1 MNSFDILSF
10 LGRLLVAGGFVTGIF
25 LLMGMV
31 LGIRLNFNRLEILN
45 HPITTSEAM
54 NFKTMA
60 QTRKWNVLSNYF
72 SDLLKKELSNDFISD
87 EQLKIL
93 YNKQK
98 LDKGSRVN
106 NLVTKNFK
114 LTYGLFNRLDG
125 EIYFEIDE
133 EVINRQKKLN
143 VADFCKLIDED
154 LSEIVADVKKQFEE
168 LSGELKETKDFLES
182 EEFSKLSEKEK
193 FNYLLSEK
201 FQNFQKILV
210 DESVVTLVASKR
222 EMLSGYQTYLLEL
235 FDWCLKNNKL
245 NKIKILDYDTENV
258 YTIFC
263 DELAFSEKS
272 VSNFA
277 PVPIVKIG
285 DQLFNKD
292 DISTRKALEYLE
304 YKNKS

>member
-1 MNSFDILSF
+1 MNLFDILSF
-10 LGRLLVAGGFVTGIF
+10 LGRLLVVTGLVVMIF
-25 LLMGMV
+25 ILIGMV
-31 LGIRLNFNRLEILN
+31 LGIRLNFNRLEILSR
-45 HPITTSEAM
+45 PITTSEAM

-72 SDLLKKELSNDFISD
+72 NDLLKKELSNDFISD

-98 LDKGSRVN
+98 IDKSSRIK
-106 NLVTKNFK
+106 LVTKNFK
-114 LTYGLFNRLDG
+114 LTYGLFERLGG

-143 VADFCKLIDED
+143 VTDFCKLIDED

-235 FDWCLKNNKL
+235 FDWCLKNNRL

-263 DELAFSEKS
+263 DELGFSEKS

>member
-1 MNSFDILSF
+1 MNLFDILSF
-10 LGRLLVAGGFVTGIF
+10 LGRLLLAGGFVAGIF

-31 LGIRLNFNRLEILN
+31 LGIRLDFNSLKILN
-45 HPITTSEAM
+45 QPINTSEAM
-54 NFKTMA
+54 RLKTMA
-60 QTRKWNVLSNYF
+60 QTREWNVLSNYF
-72 SDLLKKELSNDFISD
+72 SDLLKYELKDDFIYS
-87 EQLKIL
+87 EQLNVL

-98 LDKGSRVN
+98 LDKGSKA

-114 LTYGLFNRLDG
+114 LTYGIFKRLDG

-133 EVINRQKKLN
+133 KIINRQKKLN
-143 VADFCKLIDED
+143 VTDFCKLIDED

-193 FNYLLSEK
+193 FNYLLSDK

-210 DESVVTLVASKR
+210 SESVVKIVVSRNEL
-222 EMLSGYQTYLLEL
+222 LSGYKIHLLEL

-245 NKIKILDYDTENV
+245 NKIKILDYNKENV

-263 DELAFSEKS
+263 DELGFSEKS
-272 VSNFA
+272 VPNFVQ
-277 PVPIVKIG
+277 VPIVKIG

-292 DISTRKALEYLE
+292 DISTKKALEYLE

>member
-1 MNSFDILSF
+1 MNLMNILSF
-10 LGRLLVAGGFVTGIF
+10 LGGLLNVVGLVLAIF
-25 LLMGMV
+25 LLICIAF
-31 LGIRLNFNRLEILN
+31 GIRLDFNRLEILN
-45 HPITTSEAM
+45 QQLNTSEAM
-54 NFKTMA
+54 RLKTMA
-60 QTRKWNVLSNYF
+60 QTREWNVLSNYF
-72 SDLLKKELSNDFISD
+72 SDLLKYKLKDDFIYS
-87 EQLKIL
+87 EQLKML
-93 YNKQK
+93 CKKQK
-98 LDKGSRVN
+98 IDDGSRV

-114 LTYGLFNRLDG
+114 LTYGLFERLGG

-143 VADFCKLIDED
+143 VTDFCKLIDED
-154 LSEIVADVKKQFEE
+154 LSEIVTDVKKQFEE

-182 EEFSKLSEKEK
+182 EEFSKLNEKEK
-193 FNYLLSEK
+193 INYLLSDE

-210 DESVVTLVASKR
+210 SESVVKIVVSKK
-222 EMLSGYQTYLLEL
+222 ELLSGYNIHLLEL

-245 NKIKILDYDTENV
+245 NKIKILDYNKENV

-263 DELAFSEKS
+263 DELGFSEKLVPNS
-272 VSNFA
+272 A

-292 DISTRKALEYLE
+292 DISTKKALEYLE

>member
-1 MNSFDILSF
+1 MNLFDILSF
-10 LGRLLVAGGFVTGIF
+10 LGRLLVVTGLVVMIF
-25 LLMGMV
+25 VLIGMV
-31 LGIRLNFNRLEILN
+31 LGIRLNFNRLEILS
-45 HPITTSEAM
+45 HPITTSEA
-54 NFKTMA
+54 
-60 QTRKWNVLSNYF
+60 KWNVLSNYF
-72 SDLLKKELSNDFISD
+72 NDLLKKELSNDFISD

-98 LDKGSRVN
+98 IDDSSRA

-114 LTYGLFNRLDG
+114 LTYGIFKRLDS

-133 EVINRQKKLN
+133 KIINRQKKLN
-143 VADFCKLIDED
+143 VTDFCKLIDED

-235 FDWCLKNNKL
+235 FDWCLKNNRL

-263 DELAFSEKS
+263 DELGFSEKS

>member
-1 MNSFDILSF
+1 MNLMNILSF
-10 LGRLLVAGGFVTGIF
+10 LGGLLNVVGLVLAIF
-25 LLMGMV
+25 LLICIAF
-31 LGIRLNFNRLEILN
+31 GIRLDFNRLEILN
-45 HPITTSEAM
+45 QPINTSEAM
-54 NFKTMA
+54 RLKTMA
-60 QTRKWNVLSNYF
+60 QTREWNILSNYF
-72 SDLLKKELSNDFISD
+72 NDLLKYKLKDDFIFN
-87 EQLKIL
+87 EELKML
-93 YNKQK
+93 CKKQK
-98 LDKGSRVN
+98 IDDSSRV

-154 LSEIVADVKKQFEE
+154 LSEIVTDVKKQFEE

-193 FNYLLSEK
+193 FNYLLSDE

-210 DESVVTLVASKR
+210 DESVVTLVVSKR
-222 EMLSGYQTYLLEL
+222 EILSGYQTYLLEM

-245 NKIKILDYDTENV
+245 NKIKVLDYDTENV

-263 DELAFSEKS
+263 DELGFSEKL
-272 VSNFA
+272 VPNFA
-277 PVPIVKIG
+277 PVPVVKIG

-292 DISTRKALEYLE
+292 DISTRKTLEYLE

>member
-1 MNSFDILSF
+1 MNLMNILSF
-10 LGRLLVAGGFVTGIF
+10 LGGLLNVVGLVLAIF
-25 LLMGMV
+25 LLICIAF
-31 LGIRLNFNRLEILN
+31 GIRLDFNRLEILN
-45 HPITTSEAM
+45 QRINTSEAM
-54 NFKTMA
+54 RLKTTA
-60 QTRKWNVLSNYF
+60 QTREWNILSNYF
-72 SDLLKKELSNDFISD
+72 SDLLKYKLKDDFIFN
-87 EQLKIL
+87 EELKML
-93 YNKQK
+93 CKKQK
-98 LDKGSRVN
+98 IDDSSRV

-154 LSEIVADVKKQFEE
+154 LSEIVTDVKKQFEE

-193 FNYLLSEK
+193 INYLLSDE

-210 DESVVTLVASKR
+210 SESVVKIVVSKK
-222 EMLSGYQTYLLEL
+222 ELLSGYNIHLLEL

-245 NKIKILDYDTENV
+245 NKIKILDYNKENV

-263 DELAFSEKS
+263 DELGFSEKLVPNS
-272 VSNFA
+272 A

-292 DISTRKALEYLE
+292 DISTKKALEYLE

>member
-1 MNSFDILSF
+1 MNLFDILSF
-10 LGRLLVAGGFVTGIF
+10 LGRLLVVTGLVVMIF
-25 LLMGMV
+25 VLIGMV
-31 LGIRLNFNRLEILN
+31 LGIRLNFNRLEILS

-54 NFKTMA
+54 NFKTIA

-72 SDLLKKELSNDFISD
+72 NDLLKKELSNDFISD

-98 LDKGSRVN
+98 IDDSSRA

-114 LTYGLFNRLDG
+114 LTYGIFKRLDS

-143 VADFCKLIDED
+143 VTDFCKLIDED

-235 FDWCLKNNKL
+235 FDWCLKNNRL

-263 DELAFSEKS
+263 DELGFSEKS

>member
-1 MNSFDILSF
+1 MNLFDILSF
-10 LGRLLVAGGFVTGIF
+10 LGRLLVVTGLVVMIF
-25 LLMGMV
+25 VLIGMV

-72 SDLLKKELSNDFISD
+72 NDLLKKELSNDFISD

-93 YNKQK
+93 HNKQK
-98 LDKGSRVN
+98 IDDSSRV

-133 EVINRQKKLN
+133 EVINHQKKLN

-154 LSEIVADVKKQFEE
+154 LSEIVADVKKKFEE
-168 LSGELKETKDFLES
+168 LSGELKEIKDFLES

-210 DESVVTLVASKR
+210 SESVVKIVVSRNKL
-222 EMLSGYQTYLLEL
+222 LSGYQIHLLEL

-245 NKIKILDYDTENV
+245 NKIKVLDYDKENI

-263 DELAFSEKS
+263 DELGFSEKS
-272 VSNFA
+272 VSNVVRV
-277 PVPIVKIG
+277 PVVKIG

-292 DISTRKALEYLE
+292 GISTKRALEYLE

>member
-1 MNSFDILSF
+1 MEDCCL
-10 LGRLLVAGGFVTGIF
+10 LGGVVAGIF

-31 LGIRLNFNRLEILN
+31 LGIRLDFNSLKILN
-45 HPITTSEAM
+45 QPINTSEAM
-54 NFKTMA
+54 RLKTMA
-60 QTRKWNVLSNYF
+60 QTREWNVLSNYF
-72 SDLLKKELSNDFISD
+72 SDLLKYELKDDFIYS
-87 EQLKIL
+87 EQLNVL

-98 LDKGSRVN
+98 LDKGSKA

-114 LTYGLFNRLDG
+114 LTYGIFKRLDG

-133 EVINRQKKLN
+133 KIINRQKKLN
-143 VADFCKLIDED
+143 VTDFCKLIDED

-193 FNYLLSEK
+193 FNYLLSDK

-210 DESVVTLVASKR
+210 SESVVKIVVSKN
-222 EMLSGYQTYLLEL
+222 ELLSGYNIHLLEL

-245 NKIKILDYDTENV
+245 NKIKILDYNKENV

-263 DELAFSEKS
+263 DELGFSEKS
-272 VSNFA
+272 VPNFVQ
-277 PVPIVKIG
+277 VPIVKIG

-292 DISTRKALEYLE
+292 DISTKKALEYLE

>member
-1 MNSFDILSF
+1 MNLFDILSF
-10 LGRLLVAGGFVTGIF
+10 LGRLLVVTGLVVMIF
-25 LLMGMV
+25 VLIGMV

-72 SDLLKKELSNDFISD
+72 NDLLKKELSNDFISD

-93 YNKQK
+93 HNKQK
-98 LDKGSRVN
+98 IDDSSRV

-114 LTYGLFNRLDG
+114 LNYGLFNRLDG

-154 LSEIVADVKKQFEE
+154 LSEIVADVKKKFEE

-182 EEFSKLSEKEK
+182 DTFSKLSEEEK
-193 FNYLLSEK
+193 INYLLSDE

-210 DESVVTLVASKR
+210 SESVVKIVVSRNKL
-222 EMLSGYQTYLLEL
+222 LSGYQIHLLEL

-245 NKIKILDYDTENV
+245 NKIKVLDYDKENI

-263 DELAFSEKS
+263 DELGFSEKS
-272 VSNFA
+272 VSNVVRV
-277 PVPIVKIG
+277 PVVKIG

-292 DISTRKALEYLE
+292 GISTKRALEYLE
-304 YKNKS
+304 YKNES

>member
-1 MNSFDILSF
+1 MDSFNILSF
-10 LGRLLVAGGFVTGIF
+10 LGQLLLVAGLVVMIFVLI
-25 LLMGMV
+25 GMV

-72 SDLLKKELSNDFISD
+72 NDLLKKELSNDFISD

-93 YNKQK
+93 HNKQK
-98 LDKGSRVN
+98 IDDSSRV

-154 LSEIVADVKKQFEE
+154 LSEIVADVKKKFEE

-182 EEFSKLSEKEK
+182 DTFSKLSEEEK
-193 FNYLLSEK
+193 INYLLSDE

-210 DESVVTLVASKR
+210 SESVVKIVVSRNKL
-222 EMLSGYQTYLLEL
+222 LSGYQIHLLEL

-245 NKIKILDYDTENV
+245 NKIKVLDYDKENI

-263 DELAFSEKS
+263 DELGFSEKS
-272 VSNFA
+272 VSNVVRV
-277 PVPIVKIG
+277 PVVKIG

-292 DISTRKALEYLE
+292 GISTKRALEYLE
-304 YKNKS
+304 YKNES

>member
-1 MNSFDILSF
+1 MNLFDILSF
-10 LGRLLVAGGFVTGIF
+10 LGRLLVVTGLVVMIF
-25 LLMGMV
+25 VLIGMV
-31 LGIRLNFNRLEILN
+31 LGIQLNFNRLEILS

-54 NFKTMA
+54 NFKTIA

-72 SDLLKKELSNDFISD
+72 NDLLKKELSNDFISD

-98 LDKGSRVN
+98 IDDSSRA

-114 LTYGLFNRLDG
+114 LTYGIFKRLDS

-133 EVINRQKKLN
+133 KIINRQKKLN
-143 VADFCKLIDED
+143 VTDFCKLIDED

-235 FDWCLKNNKL
+235 FDLCLKNNRL

-263 DELAFSEKS
+263 DELGFSEKS

>member
-1 MNSFDILSF
+1 MNLFDILSF
-10 LGRLLVAGGFVTGIF
+10 LGRLLVVTGLVVIIF
-25 LLMGMV
+25 LLIGMV
-31 LGIRLNFNRLEILN
+31 LGIRLDFNRLEILN

-54 NFKTMA
+54 DFKTMA

-72 SDLLKKELSNDFISD
+72 SDLLKYELKDDFIYS
-87 EQLKIL
+87 EQLNVL

-98 LDKGSRVN
+98 LDKGSRA

-114 LTYGLFNRLDG
+114 LTYGIFKRLDG

-133 EVINRQKKLN
+133 KIINHQKKLN
-143 VADFCKLIDED
+143 VLDFCKLIDED

-168 LSGELKETKDFLES
+168 LNGELKETKDFLES

-193 FNYLLSEK
+193 FNYLLSDK

-210 DESVVTLVASKR
+210 SESVVKIVVSKN
-222 EMLSGYQTYLLEL
+222 ELLSGYNIHLLEL

-245 NKIKILDYDTENV
+245 NKIKILDYNKENV

-263 DELAFSEKS
+263 DELGFSEKS
-272 VSNFA
+272 VPNFVQ
-277 PVPIVKIG
+277 VPIVKIG

-292 DISTRKALEYLE
+292 DISTKKALEYLE

>member
-1 MNSFDILSF
+1 MNLMNILSF
-10 LGRLLVAGGFVTGIF
+10 LGGLLNVVGLVLAIF
-25 LLMGMV
+25 LLICIAF
-31 LGIRLNFNRLEILN
+31 GIRLDFNRLEILN
-45 HPITTSEAM
+45 QQLNTSEAM
-54 NFKTMA
+54 RLKTMA
-60 QTRKWNVLSNYF
+60 QTREWNVLSNYF
-72 SDLLKKELSNDFISD
+72 SDLLKYKLKDDFIYS
-87 EQLKIL
+87 EQLKML
-93 YNKQK
+93 CKKQK
-98 LDKGSRVN
+98 IDDGSRV

-114 LTYGLFNRLDG
+114 LTYGLFERLGG

-143 VADFCKLIDED
+143 VTDFCKLIDED
-154 LSEIVADVKKQFEE
+154 LSEIVTDVKKQFEE

-193 FNYLLSEK
+193 INYLLSDE

-210 DESVVTLVASKR
+210 SESVVKIVVSKK
-222 EMLSGYQTYLLEL
+222 ELLSGYNIHLLEL

-245 NKIKILDYDTENV
+245 NKIKILDYNKENV

-263 DELAFSEKS
+263 DELGFSEKLVPNS
-272 VSNFA
+272 A

-292 DISTRKALEYLE
+292 DISTKKALEYLE

>member
-1 MNSFDILSF
+1 MNLFDILSF
-10 LGRLLVAGGFVTGIF
+10 LGRLLVVTGLVVMIF
-25 LLMGMV
+25 VLIGMV
-31 LGIRLNFNRLEILN
+31 LGIRLNFNRLEILS

-54 NFKTMA
+54 NFKTIA

-72 SDLLKKELSNDFISD
+72 NDLLKKELSNDFISD

-98 LDKGSRVN
+98 IDDSSRA

-114 LTYGLFNRLDG
+114 LTYGIFKRLDG

-133 EVINRQKKLN
+133 KIINRQKKLN
-143 VADFCKLIDED
+143 VTDFCKLIDED

-182 EEFSKLSEKEK
+182 EEFLKLSEKEK
-193 FNYLLSEK
+193 FNYLLSDK

-235 FDWCLKNNKL
+235 FDWCLKNNRL

-263 DELAFSEKS
+263 DELGFSEKS

>member
-1 MNSFDILSF
+1 MNILSF
-10 LGRLLVAGGFVTGIF
+10 LGGLLNVVGLVLAIF
-25 LLMGMV
+25 LLICIAF
-31 LGIRLNFNRLEILN
+31 GIRLDFNRLEILN
-45 HPITTSEAM
+45 QRINTSEAM
-54 NFKTMA
+54 RLKTTA
-60 QTRKWNVLSNYF
+60 QTREWNILSNYF
-72 SDLLKKELSNDFISD
+72 SDLLKYKLKDDFIFN
-87 EQLKIL
+87 EELKML
-93 YNKQK
+93 CKKQK
-98 LDKGSRVN
+98 IDDSSRV

-154 LSEIVADVKKQFEE
+154 LSEIVTDVKKQFEE

-193 FNYLLSEK
+193 TNDLLSDE

-210 DESVVTLVASKR
+210 SESVVKIVVSKK
-222 EMLSGYQTYLLEL
+222 ELLSGYNIHLLEL

-245 NKIKILDYDTENV
+245 NKIKILDYNKENV
-258 YTIFC
+258 YIIFC
-263 DELAFSEKS
+263 DELGFSEKLVPNS
-272 VSNFA
+272 A

-292 DISTRKALEYLE
+292 DISTKKALEYLE

>member
-1 MNSFDILSF
+1 MNLFDILSF
-10 LGRLLVAGGFVTGIF
+10 LGRLLVVTGLVVMIF
-25 LLMGMV
+25 VLIGMV
-31 LGIRLNFNRLEILN
+31 LGIWLNFNRLEILN

-72 SDLLKKELSNDFISD
+72 NDLLKKELSNDFISD

-93 YNKQK
+93 HNKQK
-98 LDKGSRVN
+98 IDDSSRV

-154 LSEIVADVKKQFEE
+154 LSEIVADVKKKFEE

-235 FDWCLKNNKL
+235 FDWCLKKQQ
-245 NKIKILDYDTENV
+245 IKQNQ
-258 YTIFC
+258 
-263 DELAFSEKS
+263 
-272 VSNFA
+272 NFR
-277 PVPIVKIG
+277 
-285 DQLFNKD
+285 L
-292 DISTRKALEYLE
+292 
-304 YKNKS
+304 

>member
-1 MNSFDILSF
+1 MNLFDILSF
-10 LGRLLVAGGFVTGIF
+10 LGRLLVVTGLVVMIF
-25 LLMGMV
+25 VLIGMV
-31 LGIRLNFNRLEILN
+31 LGIRLNFNRLEILS

-54 NFKTMA
+54 NFKTIA

-72 SDLLKKELSNDFISD
+72 NDLLKKELSNDFISD

-98 LDKGSRVN
+98 IDDSSRA

-114 LTYGLFNRLDG
+114 LTYGIFKRLDS

-133 EVINRQKKLN
+133 KIINRQKKLN
-143 VADFCKLIDED
+143 VTDFCKLIDED

-210 DESVVTLVASKR
+210 DESVVTLVASKC

-235 FDWCLKNNKL
+235 FDWCLKNNRL

-263 DELAFSEKS
+263 DELGFSEKS

>member
-1 MNSFDILSF
+1 MLSF
-10 LGRLLVAGGFVTGIF
+10 LGRLLVVTGLVLAIF
-25 LLMGMV
+25 IIIGMA
-31 LGIRLNFNRLEILN
+31 LGIQLNFNRLEILN
-45 HPITTSEAM
+45 HPISTSEAM
-54 NFKTMA
+54 NLKTMV
-60 QTRKWNVLSNYF
+60 QIRKWNVLSNYF
-72 SDLLKKELSNDFISD
+72 NDFLKKELSNNFISD
-87 EQLKIL
+87 EHLKVL

-98 LDKGSRVN
+98 IDDGSRV

-114 LTYGLFNRLDG
+114 LTYGLFERLGG

-143 VADFCKLIDED
+143 VTDFCKLIDED

-235 FDWCLKNNKL
+235 FDWCLKNNRL

-263 DELAFSEKS
+263 DELGFSEKS

-292 DISTRKALEYLE
+292 DISTRKVLEYLE

>member
-1 MNSFDILSF
+1 MNILSF
-10 LGRLLVAGGFVTGIF
+10 LGGLLNVVGLVLAIF
-25 LLMGMV
+25 LLICIAF
-31 LGIRLNFNRLEILN
+31 GIRLDFNRLEILN
-45 HPITTSEAM
+45 QQLNTSEAM
-54 NFKTMA
+54 RLKTMA
-60 QTRKWNVLSNYF
+60 QTREWNVLSNYF
-72 SDLLKKELSNDFISD
+72 SDLLKYKLKDDFIYS
-87 EQLKIL
+87 EQLKML
-93 YNKQK
+93 CKKQK
-98 LDKGSRVN
+98 IDDGSRV

-114 LTYGLFNRLDG
+114 LTYGLFERLGG

-143 VADFCKLIDED
+143 VTDFCKLIDED
-154 LSEIVADVKKQFEE
+154 LSEIVTDVKKQFEE

-193 FNYLLSEK
+193 INYLLSDE

-210 DESVVTLVASKR
+210 SESVVKIVVSKK
-222 EMLSGYQTYLLEL
+222 ELLSGYNIHLLEL

-245 NKIKILDYDTENV
+245 NKIKILDYNKENV

-263 DELAFSEKS
+263 DELGFSEKLVPNS
-272 VSNFA
+272 A

-292 DISTRKALEYLE
+292 DISTKKALEYLE

>member
-1 MNSFDILSF
+1 MNLFDILSF
-10 LGRLLVAGGFVTGIF
+10 LGRLLVVTGLVVMIF
-25 LLMGMV
+25 VLIGMV

-72 SDLLKKELSNDFISD
+72 NDLLKKELSNDFISD

-93 YNKQK
+93 HNKQK
-98 LDKGSRVN
+98 IDESPRIK
-106 NLVTKNFK
+106 LVTKNFK
-114 LTYGLFNRLDG
+114 LTYEMFKRLDG
-125 EIYFEIDE
+125 EIYFEMDE
-133 EVINRQKKLN
+133 KVINHQKKLN
-143 VADFCKLIDED
+143 VTDFCKLIDED
-154 LSEIVADVKKQFEE
+154 LSEIVADVKKKFEE

-182 EEFSKLSEKEK
+182 DTFSKLSEEEK
-193 FNYLLSEK
+193 INYLLSDE

-210 DESVVTLVASKR
+210 SESVVKIVVSRKEL
-222 EMLSGYQTYLLEL
+222 LSGYNIHLLEL

-245 NKIKILDYDTENV
+245 NKIKILDYNKENV

-263 DELAFSEKS
+263 DELGFSEKLVPNS
-272 VSNFA
+272 A

-292 DISTRKALEYLE
+292 DISTKKALEYLE

>member
-1 MNSFDILSF
+1 MNLFDILSF
-10 LGRLLVAGGFVTGIF
+10 LGRLLVVTGLVVMIF
-25 LLMGMV
+25 VLIGMV
-31 LGIRLNFNRLEILN
+31 LGIRLNFNRLEILS

-54 NFKTMA
+54 NFKTIA

-72 SDLLKKELSNDFISD
+72 NDLLKKELSNDFISD

-98 LDKGSRVN
+98 IDDSSIA

-114 LTYGLFNRLDG
+114 LTYGIFKRLDG

-133 EVINRQKKLN
+133 KIINRQKKLN
-143 VADFCKLIDED
+143 VTDFCKLIDED

-182 EEFSKLSEKEK
+182 EEFLKLSEKEK
-193 FNYLLSEK
+193 FNYLLSDK

-210 DESVVTLVASKR
+210 SESVVKIVVSKN
-222 EMLSGYQTYLLEL
+222 ELLSGYNIHLLEL

-245 NKIKILDYDTENV
+245 NKIKILDYNKENV

-263 DELAFSEKS
+263 DELGFSEKS
-272 VSNFA
+272 VPNFVQ
-277 PVPIVKIG
+277 VPIVKIG

-292 DISTRKALEYLE
+292 DISTKKALEYLE

>member
-1 MNSFDILSF
+1 MNLFDMLSF
-10 LGRLLVAGGFVTGIF
+10 LGRLLVVTGLVLAIF
-25 LLMGMV
+25 IIIGMA
-31 LGIRLNFNRLEILN
+31 LGIQLNFNRLEILN
-45 HPITTSEAM
+45 HPISTSEAM
-54 NFKTMA
+54 NLKTMV
-60 QTRKWNVLSNYF
+60 QIRKWNVLSNYF
-72 SDLLKKELSNDFISD
+72 NDFLKKELSNNFISD
-87 EQLKIL
+87 EHLKVL

-98 LDKGSRVN
+98 IDDGSRV

-114 LTYGLFNRLDG
+114 LTYGLFERLGG

-143 VADFCKLIDED
+143 VTDFCKLIDED

-235 FDWCLKNNKL
+235 FDWCLKNNRL

-263 DELAFSEKS
+263 DELGFSEKS

>member
-1 MNSFDILSF
+1 MNILSF
-10 LGRLLVAGGFVTGIF
+10 LGGLLNVVGLVLAIF
-25 LLMGMV
+25 LLICIAF
-31 LGIRLNFNRLEILN
+31 GIRLDFNSLKILN
-45 HPITTSEAM
+45 QPINTSEAM
-54 NFKTMA
+54 RLKTMA
-60 QTRKWNVLSNYF
+60 QTREWNVLSNYF
-72 SDLLKKELSNDFISD
+72 SNLLKYRLKDNFVYSEELN
-87 EQLKIL
+87 IL

-98 LDKGSRVN
+98 LDKGSRA

-114 LTYGLFNRLDG
+114 LTYGIFKRLDG

-133 EVINRQKKLN
+133 KIINHQKKLN
-143 VADFCKLIDED
+143 VTDFCKLIDED
-154 LSEIVADVKKQFEE
+154 LSGIVADVKKKIEE

-182 EEFSKLSEKEK
+182 DTFSKLSEEEK
-193 FNYLLSEK
+193 INYLLSDE
-201 FQNFQKILV
+201 FQNFQKILTS
-210 DESVVTLVASKR
+210 EPVVKIVVSRNEL
-222 EMLSGYQTYLLEL
+222 LSGYKIHLLEL

-245 NKIKILDYDTENV
+245 NKIKVLDYDKGNV

-263 DELAFSEKS
+263 DELGFSEKS

>member
-1 MNSFDILSF
+1 MNILSF
-10 LGRLLVAGGFVTGIF
+10 LGGLLNVVGLVLAIF
-25 LLMGMV
+25 LLICIAF
-31 LGIRLNFNRLEILN
+31 GIQLDFNRLEILN
-45 HPITTSEAM
+45 QQLNTSEAM
-54 NFKTMA
+54 RLKTMA
-60 QTRKWNVLSNYF
+60 QTREWNVLNNYF
-72 SDLLKKELSNDFISD
+72 SDLLKYKLKDDFIYS
-87 EQLKIL
+87 EQLKML
-93 YNKQK
+93 CKKQK
-98 LDKGSRVN
+98 IDDGSRV

-114 LTYGLFNRLDG
+114 LTYGLFERLGG

-143 VADFCKLIDED
+143 VTDFCKLIDED
-154 LSEIVADVKKQFEE
+154 LSEIVTDVKKQFEE

-193 FNYLLSEK
+193 INYLLSDE

-210 DESVVTLVASKR
+210 SESVVKIVVSKK
-222 EMLSGYQTYLLEL
+222 ELLSGYNIHLLEL

-245 NKIKILDYDTENV
+245 NKIKILDYNKENV

-263 DELAFSEKS
+263 DELGFSEKLVPNS
-272 VSNFA
+272 A

-292 DISTRKALEYLE
+292 DISTKKALEYLE

>member
-1 MNSFDILSF
+1 M
-10 LGRLLVAGGFVTGIF
+10 VVTGLVVMIF
-25 LLMGMV
+25 ILIGMV
-31 LGIRLNFNRLEILN
+31 LGIRLNFNRLEILSR
-45 HPITTSEAM
+45 PITTSEAM

-72 SDLLKKELSNDFISD
+72 NDLLKKELSNDFISD

-98 LDKGSRVN
+98 IDKSSRIK
-106 NLVTKNFK
+106 LVTKNFK
-114 LTYGLFNRLDG
+114 LTYELSKRLDG
-125 EIYFEIDE
+125 EIYFEMDE
-133 EVINRQKKLN
+133 KIINRQKKLT
-143 VADFCKLIDED
+143 VLDFCKLMDED

-168 LSGELKETKDFLES
+168 LSGELKETKDFIES

-210 DESVVTLVASKR
+210 SESVVKIVVSRNEL
-222 EMLSGYQTYLLEL
+222 LSGYQIHLLEL

-245 NKIKILDYDTENV
+245 NKIKVLDYDKGNI

-263 DELAFSEKS
+263 DELGFSEKS
-272 VSNFA
+272 VSNFVRV
-277 PVPIVKIG
+277 PVVKIG

-292 DISTRKALEYLE
+292 GISTKRALEYLE
-304 YKNKS
+304 YKNES

>member
-1 MNSFDILSF
+1 MNILSF
-10 LGRLLVAGGFVTGIF
+10 LGGLLNVVGLVLAIF
-25 LLMGMV
+25 LLICIAF
-31 LGIRLNFNRLEILN
+31 GIRLDFNRLEILN
-45 HPITTSEAM
+45 QPINTSEAM
-54 NFKTMA
+54 RLKTMA
-60 QTRKWNVLSNYF
+60 QTREWNILSNYF
-72 SDLLKKELSNDFISD
+72 NDLLKYKLKDDFIFN
-87 EQLKIL
+87 EELKML
-93 YNKQK
+93 CKKQK
-98 LDKGSRVN
+98 IDDSSRV

-154 LSEIVADVKKQFEE
+154 LSEIVTDVKKQFEE

-193 FNYLLSEK
+193 FNYLLSDE

-210 DESVVTLVASKR
+210 DESVVTLVVSKR
-222 EMLSGYQTYLLEL
+222 EILSGYQTYLLEM

-245 NKIKILDYDTENV
+245 NKIKVLDYDTENV

-263 DELAFSEKS
+263 DELGFSEKL
-272 VSNFA
+272 VPNFA
-277 PVPIVKIG
+277 PVPVVKIG

-292 DISTRKALEYLE
+292 DISTRKTLEYLE

>member
-1 MNSFDILSF
+1 MNLFDILSF
-10 LGRLLVAGGFVTGIF
+10 LGRLLVVTGLVVMIF
-25 LLMGMV
+25 VLIGMV
-31 LGIRLNFNRLEILN
+31 LGIRLNFNRLEILS

-54 NFKTMA
+54 NFKTIA

-72 SDLLKKELSNDFISD
+72 NDLLKKELSNDFISD

-98 LDKGSRVN
+98 IDDSSRA

-114 LTYGLFNRLDG
+114 LTYGIFKRLDG

-133 EVINRQKKLN
+133 KIINRQKKLN
-143 VADFCKLIDED
+143 VTDFCKLIDED

-182 EEFSKLSEKEK
+182 EEFLKLSEKEK

-235 FDWCLKNNKL
+235 FDWCLKNNRL

-263 DELAFSEKS
+263 DELGFSEKS

>member
-10 LGRLLVAGGFVTGIF
+10 LGRLLVVTGLVVMIF
-25 LLMGMV
+25 VLIGMV
-31 LGIRLNFNRLEILN
+31 LGIRLNFNRLEILS

-54 NFKTMA
+54 NFKTIA

-72 SDLLKKELSNDFISD
+72 NDLLKKELSNDFISD

-98 LDKGSRVN
+98 IDDSSRA

-114 LTYGLFNRLDG
+114 LTYGIFKRLDS

-133 EVINRQKKLN
+133 KIINRQKKLN
-143 VADFCKLIDED
+143 VTDFCKLIDED

-182 EEFSKLSEKEK
+182 EEFSKLSDKEK

-235 FDWCLKNNKL
+235 FDWCLKNNRL

-263 DELAFSEKS
+263 DELGFSEKS

>member
-1 MNSFDILSF
+1 MNLFDILSF
-10 LGRLLVAGGFVTGIF
+10 LGRLLVVTGLVVMIF
-25 LLMGMV
+25 VLIGMV
-31 LGIRLNFNRLEILN
+31 LGIRLNLNRLEILS

-54 NFKTMA
+54 NFKTIA

-72 SDLLKKELSNDFISD
+72 NDLLKKELSNDFISD

-98 LDKGSRVN
+98 IDDSSRA

-114 LTYGLFNRLDG
+114 LTYGIFKRLDS

-133 EVINRQKKLN
+133 KIINRQKKLN
-143 VADFCKLIDED
+143 VTDFCKLIDED

-235 FDWCLKNNKL
+235 FDWCLKNNRL

-263 DELAFSEKS
+263 DELGFSEKS

>member
-1 MNSFDILSF
+1 MNLFDILSF
-10 LGRLLVAGGFVTGIF
+10 LGRLLVVTGLVVMIF
-25 LLMGMV
+25 VLIGMV

-72 SDLLKKELSNDFISD
+72 NDLLKKELSNDFISD

-93 YNKQK
+93 HNKQK
-98 LDKGSRVN
+98 IDDSSRV

-154 LSEIVADVKKQFEE
+154 LSEIVADVKKKFEE

-182 EEFSKLSEKEK
+182 DTFSKLSEEEK
-193 FNYLLSEK
+193 INYLLSDE

-210 DESVVTLVASKR
+210 SESVVKIVVSRNKL
-222 EMLSGYQTYLLEL
+222 LSGYQIHLLEL

-245 NKIKILDYDTENV
+245 NKIKVLDYDKENI

-263 DELAFSEKS
+263 DELGFSEKS
-272 VSNFA
+272 VSNVFRV
-277 PVPIVKIG
+277 PVVKIG

-292 DISTRKALEYLE
+292 GISTKRALEYLE
-304 YKNKS
+304 YKNES

>member
-1 MNSFDILSF
+1 MNILSF
-10 LGRLLVAGGFVTGIF
+10 LGGLLNVVGLVLAIF
-25 LLMGMV
+25 LLICIAF
-31 LGIRLNFNRLEILN
+31 GIRLDFNSLKILN
-45 HPITTSEAM
+45 QPINTSEAM
-54 NFKTMA
+54 RLKTMA
-60 QTRKWNVLSNYF
+60 QTREWNVLSNYF
-72 SDLLKKELSNDFISD
+72 SDLLKYRLKDNFVYSEELNV
-87 EQLKIL
+87 L

-98 LDKGSRVN
+98 LDKGSKA

-114 LTYGLFNRLDG
+114 LTYEMFKRLDG
-125 EIYFEIDE
+125 EIYFEMDE
-133 EVINRQKKLN
+133 KIIIHQKKLT
-143 VADFCKLIDED
+143 VLDFCKLIDED
-154 LSEIVADVKKQFEE
+154 LSEIVTDVKKQFEE

-193 FNYLLSEK
+193 INYLLSDE

-210 DESVVTLVASKR
+210 SESVVKIVVSKK
-222 EMLSGYQTYLLEL
+222 ELLSGYNIHLLEL

-245 NKIKILDYDTENV
+245 NKIKILDYNKENV

-263 DELAFSEKS
+263 DELGFSEKLVPNS
-272 VSNFA
+272 A

>member
-1 MNSFDILSF
+1 MNLFDILSF
-10 LGRLLVAGGFVTGIF
+10 LGRLLVVTGLVVMIF
-25 LLMGMV
+25 VLIGMV
-31 LGIRLNFNRLEILN
+31 LGIRLNFNRLEILS

-54 NFKTMA
+54 NFKIIA

-72 SDLLKKELSNDFISD
+72 NDLLKKELSNDFISD

-98 LDKGSRVN
+98 IDDSSRA

-114 LTYGLFNRLDG
+114 LTYGIFKRLDS

-133 EVINRQKKLN
+133 KIINRQKKLN
-143 VADFCKLIDED
+143 VTDFCKLIDED

-235 FDWCLKNNKL
+235 FDWCLKNNRL

-263 DELAFSEKS
+263 DELGFSEKS

>member
-1 MNSFDILSF
+1 MNLFDILSF
-10 LGRLLVAGGFVTGIF
+10 LGRLLVVTGLVVMIF
-25 LLMGMV
+25 ILIGMV
-31 LGIRLNFNRLEILN
+31 LGIRLNFNRLEILSR
-45 HPITTSEAM
+45 PITTSEAM

-72 SDLLKKELSNDFISD
+72 NDLLKKELSNDFISD

-98 LDKGSRVN
+98 IDKSPRIK
-106 NLVTKNFK
+106 LVTKNFK
-114 LTYGLFNRLDG
+114 LTYELSKRLDG
-125 EIYFEIDE
+125 EIYFEMDE
-133 EVINRQKKLN
+133 KIINRQKKLT
-143 VADFCKLIDED
+143 VLDFCKLMDED

-168 LSGELKETKDFLES
+168 LSGELKETKDFIES

-235 FDWCLKNNKL
+235 FDWCLKNNRL

-263 DELAFSEKS
+263 DELGFSEKS